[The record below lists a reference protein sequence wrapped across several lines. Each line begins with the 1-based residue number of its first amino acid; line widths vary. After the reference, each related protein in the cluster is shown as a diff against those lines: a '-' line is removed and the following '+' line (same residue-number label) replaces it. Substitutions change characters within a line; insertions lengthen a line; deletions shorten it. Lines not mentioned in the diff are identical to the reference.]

1 MSALM
6 EDIKL
11 RAKMLN
17 KTIVLA
23 EGEDIRVIT
32 AASKIVR
39 EGIASIILLGN
50 QEKIEE
56 KGKNIDLTG
65 IKIIDPQSDG
75 MLDTYSELLYN
86 LRKNKGMSE
95 DGAKQLAKN
104 PLYYGVLM
112 IKNGD
117 ADGMVAGAINATGD
131 VLRPALQIIKMAPN
145 ITSVSSSF
153 IMVLPENSVYG
164 ENGIMVM
171 GDCAVNIEPDENQL
185 AAIAIA
191 SAETAKNIAGI
202 SPKVAMLSFSTKCS
216 ARHKKVDMVANATEI
231 VKNLCPDLLID
242 GELQADAALVPEV
255 GLLKSPDSKVAG
267 RANVLVFPS
276 LESGN
281 IGYKLTQRL
290 GNADAIGPIIQGL
303 AKPVNDLSRGC
314 SYKDIID
321 VVAITALQSAIIR

>member
-32 AASKIVR
+32 AASTIVR

-104 PLYYGVLM
+104 PLY
-112 IKNGD
+112 
-117 ADGMVAGAINATGD
+117 
-131 VLRPALQIIKMAPN
+131 
-145 ITSVSSSF
+145 
-153 IMVLPENSVYG
+153 
-164 ENGIMVM
+164 
-171 GDCAVNIEPDENQL
+171 
-185 AAIAIA
+185 
-191 SAETAKNIAGI
+191 
-202 SPKVAMLSFSTKCS
+202 
-216 ARHKKVDMVANATEI
+216 
-231 VKNLCPDLLID
+231 
-242 GELQADAALVPEV
+242 
-255 GLLKSPDSKVAG
+255 
-267 RANVLVFPS
+267 
-276 LESGN
+276 
-281 IGYKLTQRL
+281 
-290 GNADAIGPIIQGL
+290 
-303 AKPVNDLSRGC
+303 
-314 SYKDIID
+314 
-321 VVAITALQSAIIR
+321 